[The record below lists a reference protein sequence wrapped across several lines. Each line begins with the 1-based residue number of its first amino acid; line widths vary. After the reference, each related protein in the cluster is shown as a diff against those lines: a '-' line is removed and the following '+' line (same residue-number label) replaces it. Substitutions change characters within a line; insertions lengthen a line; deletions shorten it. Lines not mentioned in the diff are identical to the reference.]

1 MEKRYEENNKHKQ
14 KLIVKYLNS
23 SVSTSSLRID
33 EVWNALRLKFC
44 ENFPAYIFVVFPIFL
59 PKISRIFPFRG
70 GGGGGDETKACA
82 RAPSRKIERHR
93 LAYL

>member
-70 GGGGGDETKACA
+70 GGVMKQRLA
-82 RAPSRKIERHR
+82 RARQVER
-93 LAYL
+93 